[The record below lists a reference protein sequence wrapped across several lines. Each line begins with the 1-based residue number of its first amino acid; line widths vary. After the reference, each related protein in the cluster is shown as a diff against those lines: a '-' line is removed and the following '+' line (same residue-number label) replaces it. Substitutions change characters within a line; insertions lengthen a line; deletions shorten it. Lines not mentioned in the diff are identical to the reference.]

1 MNRSELRSILYAK
14 HDSSLLSRTQVAREL
29 NKSVAT
35 IDRWKKAGLYLEYK
49 KNGEAKN
56 STVEY
61 PIDTVVD
68 YVLNNNIKV
77 YKHEK

>member
-1 MNRSELRSILYAK
+1 MTKIELYNILYAK
-14 HDSSLLSRTQVAREL
+14 YESSLLSREQVAKEL

-35 IDRWKKAGLYLEYK
+35 IDRWKKAGLHLKYK
-49 KNGEAKN
+49 KNGKAKN

-61 PIDTVVD
+61 PIDAVVD

-77 YKHEK
+77 I